1 MRRMQGSK
9 FEPLGRIGQA
19 LGAIYGLVFLGV
31 GVTVLIFLWS
41 QPDNGFAP
49 PLFFRVMGSFISMAF
64 VAFGF
69 AMCAAAFTAGR
80 LMRSGSPPI
89 ADTPASAEGSAPGAT
104 SYTCPHCAAP
114 LSDNAD
120 VSPRGDVK
128 CGYCKAWFNIH
139 SA

>member
-1 MRRMQGSK
+1 MRRLNGAK
-9 FEPLGRIGQA
+9 LEPLGRIGQA
-19 LGAIYGLVFLGV
+19 LAAIYGLVFLGV

-41 QPDNGFAP
+41 QPDNGMSP
-49 PLFFRVMGSFISMAF
+49 PLFFRVIGSFIAVAF

-69 AMCAAAFTAGR
+69 AMCAGAFTAGR
-80 LMRSGSPPI
+80 LMRSSNPP
-89 ADTPASAEGSAPGAT
+89 AANTSASTERSTPAAS